1 MDIEDSNFE
10 STPPNRVR
18 SVSFCAPGQLR
29 KRKVV
34 TRSRARET
42 GKFPSVKNNR
52 GMQWESKNERNGFV
66 LLEVDPRVRKYGEQ
80 PCEIE
85 YLNDEG
91 RIASHFPDVASELQD
106 SKELIEIKEQVD
118 ANRAMIQSRTELL
131 TEELP
136 RFGYQYSVWI
146 AEDLARQPRLKNSRK
161 ILYFGRRPMCELDR
175 MHLQQAMRGGKPL
188 TWGEACAG
196 AYGGYGREILCRAVL
211 DGILK
216 FNINEPFTSETIF
229 FQGTLE
235 VM

>member
-1 MDIEDSNFE
+1 MEIEDFTFE
-10 STPPNRVR
+10 STPTNRVR

-66 LLEVDPRVRKYGEQ
+66 LLEVDPRVRRYGEQ

-91 RIASHFPDVASELQD
+91 RIASHFPDVASELGD
-106 SKELIEIKEQVD
+106 SKQLIEIKEQAD
-118 ANRAMIQSRTELL
+118 ANRAMIQSRTDLL

-136 RFGYQYSVWI
+136 RFGYQYTLWI

-161 ILYFGRRPMCELDR
+161 ILYFGRRAMSELDR

-188 TWGEACAG
+188 TWGQACAG
-196 AYGGYGREILCRAVL
+196 AYGEYGREILCRAVL
-211 DGILK
+211 DGILQ
-216 FNINEPFTSETIF
+216 FNINEPFSSETTF
-229 FQGTLE
+229 FPGTQE